1 MFCHNIHGGSNISKS
16 SSKQFFP
23 IRAIKFGLRM
33 PGRFFNH
40 YIIYPLLDKKIAN
53 SELDLYVHDKERG
66 LLRELN
72 TGERVNWSLK
82 SGKACDAVPWLD
94 RINPLI
100 DKNDTVFDIG
110 ANIGVVCH
118 WFAHR
123 CAVVH
128 AFEPH
133 PGNLKTIKNQ
143 IDLRNM
149 QNISLYPTAV
159 GKENTTMKLHVKG
172 FHGHHSLGDVNNS
185 PTIDHID
192 VEVKCLDDIAKELEI
207 DHINF
212 LKIDVEG
219 FEVDVLLGAQQLLAN
234 KQIDYVLFELQDS
247 ILHSINRTS
256 RQALQPLFDA
266 GYDIIDLYGKL
277 VDANDSEPIVNGDY
291 LACIDGVET
300 AKKLGSSPFELI

>member
-1 MFCHNIHGGSNISKS
+1 M
-16 SSKQFFP
+16 
-23 IRAIKFGLRM
+23 
-33 PGRFFNH
+33 
-40 YIIYPLLDKKIAN
+40 DKKMAN
-53 SELDLYVHDKERG
+53 SKLDLYVHDQERG
-66 LLRELN
+66 LLREL
-72 TGERVNWSLK
+72 TTAERVNWSLE

-94 RINPLI
+94 RITPLI
-100 DKNDTVFDIG
+100 GKNDTVFDVG

-118 WFAHR
+118 WFADR

-133 PGNLKTIKNQ
+133 PGNFNTIKNQ

-149 QNISLYPTAV
+149 TNISLHSTAV

-172 FHGHHSLGDVNNS
+172 FHGHHSLGDVDNS
-185 PTIDHID
+185 PTIEHID
-192 VEVKCLDDIAKELEI
+192 VDVKRLDALAKELEVN
-207 DHINF
+207 HINF

-219 FEVDVLLGAQQLLAN
+219 FEVDVLLGAQELLAN

-266 GYDIIDLYGKL
+266 GYEIIDLHGKL
-277 VDANDSEPIVNGDY
+277 VGANDSEQIVNGDY
-291 LACIDGVET
+291 LACIDGAET